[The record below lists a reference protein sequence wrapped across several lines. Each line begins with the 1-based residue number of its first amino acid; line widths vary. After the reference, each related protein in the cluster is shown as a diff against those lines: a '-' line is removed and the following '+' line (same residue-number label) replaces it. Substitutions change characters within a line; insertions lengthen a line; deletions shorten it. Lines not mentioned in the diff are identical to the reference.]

1 MAGLLDSYQVDPL
14 AQGLLGLSS
23 ALLTPRSQGGGIG
36 AGFQAFNGG
45 MLQAQQ
51 MQRQM
56 QQDALRQQLLQ
67 AQIGNFTSEA
77 EQRKAVADTQRARL
91 EQATRQQQAQQD
103 ILSGLGTPAPMG
115 FRDAN
120 IAMGG
125 TAPQGYQ
132 PPAQGRAQITQDVA
146 ARWLAAGGDIDT
158 LKKLSESGDWG
169 RAEVARV
176 LETADAQGRPQSEQL
191 SKFGDRIGP
200 ALPKAYERKMVNT
213 GGAQVGFDPY
223 TLGLTGTSIANTQTP
238 DSLASN
244 ALTMRGQNM
253 TDSRAREGL
262 AIQRSNA
269 MEGGPMGK
277 PPAGYR
283 WKPDGTLEAILG
295 GPADP
300 ATKADKAPTEAQ
312 SKDFLFASRADAAD
326 RLATEALKKASVS
339 GAGINEALGSI
350 PIVGGIPAAMQRYTL
365 SDDTQ
370 KYQQAKRD
378 FINAVLR
385 KESGA
390 VIGKDEF
397 DSADKQ
403 YFPQVN
409 DSAGAIEQ
417 KAEARRRA
425 VEGIKVGAG
434 PLSKQ
439 FAAPQGPQA
448 PAAQAPAGGM
458 DLQEM
463 ARRELARRKQG
474 GASGSF

>member
-1 MAGLLDSYQVDPL
+1 M
-14 AQGLLGLSS
+14 
-23 ALLTPRSQGGGIG
+23 
-36 AGFQAFNGG
+36 
-45 MLQAQQ
+45 
-51 MQRQM
+51 
-56 QQDALRQQLLQ
+56 
-67 AQIGNFTSEA
+67 
-77 EQRKAVADTQRARL
+77 
-91 EQATRQQQAQQD
+91 
-103 ILSGLGTPAPMG
+103 
-115 FRDAN
+115 
-120 IAMGG
+120 
-125 TAPQGYQ
+125 
-132 PPAQGRAQITQDVA
+132 
-146 ARWLAAGGDIDT
+146 
-158 LKKLSESGDWG
+158 
-169 RAEVARV
+169 
-176 LETADAQGRPQSEQL
+176 
-191 SKFGDRIGP
+191 
-200 ALPKAYERKMVNT
+200 
-213 GGAQVGFDPY
+213 
-223 TLGLTGTSIANTQTP
+223 
-238 DSLASN
+238 
-244 ALTMRGQNM
+244 
-253 TDSRAREGL
+253 
-262 AIQRSNA
+262 
-269 MEGGPMGK
+269 
-277 PPAGYR
+277 
-283 WKPDGTLEAILG
+283 
-295 GPADP
+295 
-300 ATKADKAPTEAQ
+300 
-312 SKDFLFASRADAAD
+312 
-326 RLATEALKKASVS
+326 S

-448 PAAQAPAGGM
+448 PAAQAGGI